1 MYSKAPELAVNNDAY
16 QYETGRLETGE
27 KEKGVWKF
35 RSRCILISS
44 SFVGIIITVI
54 SAGVK

>member
-1 MYSKAPELAVNNDAY
+1 MSSKAPELAVNNDAY